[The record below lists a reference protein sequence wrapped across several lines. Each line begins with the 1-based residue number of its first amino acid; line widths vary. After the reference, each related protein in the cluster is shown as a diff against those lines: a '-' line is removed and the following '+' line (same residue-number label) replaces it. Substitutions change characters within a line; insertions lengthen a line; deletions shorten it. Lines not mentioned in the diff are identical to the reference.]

1 VQLFVEVRRFRVDW
15 TVIEVR
21 RMREDC
27 AFNGMREM
35 RVMRWRTFEVRWTV
49 RTLEVRRAVWTLEVV
64 RRTVWTFI
72 MMRWTVGTLEVR
84 RTVVIAFVWNVMRG
98 RWIAMVMLMV
108 MLM

>member
-1 VQLFVEVRRFRVDW
+1 M
-15 TVIEVR
+15 IEVR

-35 RVMRWRTFEVRWTV
+35 RVMRLRTFEVRWT
-49 RTLEVRRAVWTLEVV
+49 VWTLEVV
-64 RRTVWTFI
+64 RRTVGTFK
-72 MMRWTVGTLEVR
+72 MMRWTVWTLEVRRAVGTLEVR